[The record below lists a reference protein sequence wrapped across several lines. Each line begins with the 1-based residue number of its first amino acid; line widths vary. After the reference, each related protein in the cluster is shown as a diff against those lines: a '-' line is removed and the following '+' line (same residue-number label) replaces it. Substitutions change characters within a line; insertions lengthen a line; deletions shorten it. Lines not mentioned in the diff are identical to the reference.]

1 MRCTFA
7 LRAINPANRRYNE
20 KMKALLG
27 IFVIVF
33 LFSLVESCAVAP
45 SDGDIK
51 GAITDYFE
59 RQHYRV
65 VDLRIGKIGDLPLS
79 QKTYMGTPGY
89 VVEVPTITLEALEE
103 KGFDI
108 RKGTR
113 LTFSNARIM
122 VRQDTGD
129 KDLWRVS
136 IISGIV
142 VP

>member
-1 MRCTFA
+1 
-7 LRAINPANRRYNE
+7 
-20 KMKALLG
+20 MKGILS

-33 LFSLVESCAVAP
+33 FLSLVESCVVAP
-45 SDGDIK
+45 SDSDIK
-51 GAITDYFE
+51 GSIADYFE

-65 VDLRIGKIGDLPLS
+65 VDLRIGKIEDLPLS

-129 KDLWRVS
+129 KRLWRVS
-136 IISGIV
+136 IISGITV
-142 VP
+142 N